1 MQRVHESEERS
12 GHTPPPPYTLVD
24 QFTDGSTTQ
33 TQHSQNPYSENSPD
47 SDFRLAQKLQDE
59 EYVRWAES
67 NRQQDLVSNVGES
80 SVDHFHSR
88 IVPPIPENYR
98 CNHHIPYQSNLTQNP
113 QPQQQYPII
122 YASPNQPPLPYNHP
136 DSYISNGVGGNLQYY
151 GSLNQ
156 DRTAYYQ
163 LPRPYPYYNNYQ
175 TTQPQTSYHTIDDDD
190 NTASGCLT
198 GLYERFISVILILIV
213 IGFVSVF
220 VNG

>member
-33 TQHSQNPYSENSPD
+33 TQQHSQNTYSENSPD

-59 EYVRWAES
+59 EYARWAES

-88 IVPPIPENYR
+88 VVPPIPENYR
-98 CNHHIPYQSNLTQNP
+98 S
-113 QPQQQYPII
+113 
-122 YASPNQPPLPYNHP
+122 
-136 DSYISNGVGGNLQYY
+136 
-151 GSLNQ
+151 
-156 DRTAYYQ
+156 YYQ

-198 GLYERFISVILILIV
+198 GLYERDLRRQ
-213 IGFVSVF
+213 
-220 VNG
+220 NGVASLLHCATPNYVQNN